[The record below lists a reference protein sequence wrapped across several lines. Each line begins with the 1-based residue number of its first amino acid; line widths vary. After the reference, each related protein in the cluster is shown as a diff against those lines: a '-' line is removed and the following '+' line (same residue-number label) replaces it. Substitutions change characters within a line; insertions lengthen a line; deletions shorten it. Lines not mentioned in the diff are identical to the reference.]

1 MSLGSYK
8 LGSVNLA
15 SPVVLP
21 NDDPSWANPVLQRSD
36 NNTWQLDFDRNEWT
50 GPININVDIEVIG
63 GRLVGVNDP
72 RSTVEVSAFS
82 INIKENRRNNGSLQR
97 IRGDTLYDISYPN
110 VRDSGKHTG
119 NLRITVT
126 FN

>member
-1 MSLGSYK
+1 MNVGSYSV
-8 LGSVNLA
+8 GSVNLA
-15 SPVVLP
+15 SPVVLQ
-21 NDDPSWANPVLQRSD
+21 NDDSPWANPTLQRSD
-36 NNTWQLDFDRNEWT
+36 SNTWQLDFDRNEWT
-50 GPININVDIEVIG
+50 GPININVDVEVIG

-72 RSTVEVSAFS
+72 QSTVEISVFS
-82 INIKENRRNNGSLQR
+82 TNTRENRRNNGSLQR

-110 VRDSGKHTG
+110 VRDNGKHTG